1 MKNIFQVIEEQ
12 PEFITYDR
20 WGTVLPDGT
29 KFAAKIGPEEFNS
42 IILNQYSKN
51 GTQAKEE
58 FATLMHRMTP
68 LSDAAQSLTSMALRE
83 DVGVVLTTLFR
94 YPKAFW
100 KTIQVGSQLQAP
112 FETVLDEIQIQNDFV
127 RNWLD
132 MVCMFIIDYYF
143 IILYPYSKGHFFFT
157 FSST

>member
-1 MKNIFQVIEEQ
+1 ML
-12 PEFITYDR
+12 R
-20 WGTVLPDGT
+20 
-29 KFAAKIGPEEFNS
+29 FAAKIGPEEFNS
-42 IILNQYSKN
+42 VILEQYSQN

-68 LSDAAQSLTSMALRE
+68 LSEAAQSLPSMALRE

-94 YPKAFW
+94 YPKAVW

-112 FETVLDEIQIQNDFV
+112 FQTVLDEIQIQNDFV

-132 MVCMFIIDYYF
+132 MVRVFMCV
-143 IILYPYSKGHFFFT
+143 
-157 FSST
+157 